1 MDLVE
6 SEGEKKWSRRPAEN
20 GGTGEQGI
28 LRVEAGRVLWWWIVH
43 GVLGWREMVLLLTNL
58 ILWLPTC
65 DCRIQHT

>member
-43 GVLGWREMVLLLTNL
+43 GVLGQSRTEEQEEFRRASP
-58 ILWLPTC
+58 IG
-65 DCRIQHT
+65 